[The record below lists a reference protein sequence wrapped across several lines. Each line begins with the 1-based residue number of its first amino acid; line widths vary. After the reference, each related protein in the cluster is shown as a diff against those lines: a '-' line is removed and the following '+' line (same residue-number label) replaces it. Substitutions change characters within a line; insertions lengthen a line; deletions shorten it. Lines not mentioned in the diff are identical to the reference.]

1 MRLSVT
7 ASVVGAATEFIRFA
21 RRACPSALLATAALL
36 IASVAA
42 ARADAGEAR
51 GVQARARIFILMV
64 WDGLRP
70 DLVSAKW
77 TPNLFA
83 MENEGVLFA
92 HHHAVYPSITMVN
105 AASLATGA
113 PPGTTSVLGDEMSMS
128 SRLRADRITP
138 AAADAWATRPVNL
151 EDSAALAALNGP
163 GFFNGALLGSES
175 LGQRVRRAGGY
186 LAVVGKKGPTFMF
199 DDSVTGDPA
208 PGGPLGGGDFMFVA
222 DDMTV
227 PQALKGELGEVPQRT
242 PSERVSDGMRDR
254 YFARIVIEHALA
266 RARTAARGGRPALIV
281 LWQHNPDLTQHRRG
295 LGTQADLDALR
306 MCDTNLAEIRR
317 AIARIGI
324 TENIDLMVVSDHG
337 FATVRALVPLA
348 QLLVDNGLKQ
358 SPTSD
363 DVAVIANGGT
373 DLIELSRSAFATIEA
388 QRAALQKIVDFIE
401 SQPWAGPLFTRA
413 AAEERALARPAAA
426 GRAGSPGA
434 TADSRPGWI
443 AGTFG
448 MDRLGLIERKNF
460 LYAPDLIVSFRE
472 LPDIDNLG
480 LTGPDKPAYIFGDG
494 GERSAAVPNKS
505 DRLIVPVKGLMY
517 ADTGGWSGY
526 TTGLGMHA
534 AAGARELDNFCAAVG
549 PDFRRH
555 FVDPYPSGN
564 LDVAP
569 TIARIMKLPQAGAAG
584 AAGRA
589 LDEAIA
595 GDRFTGRIERSR
607 LDASRTLSTTEATT
621 TLIFSAVEAD
631 GHRWEYLDG
640 AEYRQTP
647 LVK

>member
-1 MRLSVT
+1 M
-7 ASVVGAATEFIRFA
+7 GAATEFIRFA
-21 RRACPSALLATAALL
+21 RRAWFSALLAIVALL
-36 IASVAA
+36 MTSLAA
-42 ARADAGEAR
+42 PRADAGEAR
-51 GVQARARIFILMV
+51 GGQARARIFILMV

-105 AASLATGA
+105 AASLATGE
-113 PPGTTSVLGDEMSMS
+113 PPGTTSILGDEMSMS
-128 SRLRADRITP
+128 SRLRADRISS
-138 AAADAWATRPVNL
+138 AAANAWATRPVNL

-163 GFFNGALLGSES
+163 EFFNGALLGSES
-175 LGQRVRRAGGY
+175 LGQQVRRAGGY
-186 LAVVGKKGPTFMF
+186 LAVLGKKGPTFMF

-208 PGGPLGGGDFMFVA
+208 PGGPLAGGDLMFVA
-222 DDMTV
+222 DDMTI
-227 PQALKGELGEVPQRT
+227 PQALKGELGAVPPRS
-242 PSERVSDGMRDR
+242 PGERVSDGMRDR
-254 YFARIVIEHALA
+254 YFARLVIERALA
-266 RARTAARGGRPALIV
+266 RARTAARGGHPALIV

-317 AIARIGI
+317 AAAKLAIAGN
-324 TENIDLMVVSDHG
+324 TDLVVVSDHG

-373 DLIELSRSAFATIEA
+373 DLIELSRSVFPTIEA
-388 QRAALQKIVDFIE
+388 QRAMLQKIVDFIE
-401 SQPWAGPLFTRA
+401 AQPWAGPLFTRA
-413 AAEERALARPAAA
+413 AAEERALARAAEGPLA
-426 GRAGSPGA
+426 GPAGSPGA
-434 TADSRPGWI
+434 APDSRPGWI
-443 AGTFG
+443 AGTFS

-460 LYAPDLIVSFRE
+460 LYAPDLMVSFRE
-472 LPDIDNLG
+472 LPDIDNHD
-480 LTGPDKPAYIFGDG
+480 LTGPDKPAYVFGNG
-494 GERSAAVPNKS
+494 GERFASVPNKS
-505 DRLIVPVKGLMY
+505 DRLIVPIKGVMY

-569 TIARIMKLPQAGAAG
+569 TIARIMKLSQAGAAG
-584 AAGRA
+584 AAGRV

-595 GDRFTGRIERSR
+595 GDRFTGRIEQSR